1 MQRIVPANGRSPR
14 GVIEIGRRW
23 SENRF
28 RASRVVGASGH
39 VGTRLKFGAE
49 HVEFGPNPSLRVAP
63 KDHPMSRRFRC
74 HDLIDRIPL
83 QNPPKLG

>member
-28 RASRVVGASGH
+28 RASRVVGASGR
-39 VGTRLKFGAE
+39 VGARVKFGAE
-49 HVEFGPNPSLRVAP
+49 HIEFGPNPSLPVAP
-63 KDHPMSRRFRC
+63 EDDPMRGRC
-74 HDLIDRIPL
+74 
-83 QNPPKLG
+83 